1 MKDRVIS
8 VLKRMSGAEEV
19 EMRDILQNDLGF
31 DSMMMVTLL
40 LEIEN
45 EFGIELKEEDMNPY
59 DLIFVRDVVKL
70 IKKYEEE

>member
-59 DLIFVRDVVKL
+59 DLIFARDVVTL
-70 IKKYEEE
+70 VEKYEIE